1 MLTAT
6 PRPTHD
12 RWCDSEGTHLSLF
25 SQVEQ
30 VDEASDSGVLFSR
43 VGQRGVVVG
52 RGRESLFVRF
62 PDHVVLSVSPRVLR
76 LLPEA
81 SAGEC

>member
-1 MLTAT
+1 ML
-6 PRPTHD
+6 
-12 RWCDSEGTHLSLF
+12 S
-25 SQVEQ
+25 
-30 VDEASDSGVLFSR
+30 SR
-43 VGQRGVVVG
+43 LGQRGEVVG
-52 RGRESLFVRF
+52 RGIGSLFVRF